1 MNFLKPNDLR
11 EVLKIEFSAELGE
24 AGSTI
29 RLEREALVL
38 KAVHDH
44 LKTYGTDQSWT
55 NPKAWAASL
64 SRINS
69 RVNALMGETQD
80 IGGVAGGIIVQ
91 REIDKV
97 MEKIMPKPQEQLTAI
112 DNVRITNPIRQ
123 TKNAHRR

>member
-44 LKTYGTDQSWT
+44 LKTYGTGSI
-55 NPKAWAASL
+55 L
-64 SRINS
+64 
-69 RVNALMGETQD
+69 
-80 IGGVAGGIIVQ
+80 
-91 REIDKV
+91 DKS
-97 MEKIMPKPQEQLTAI
+97 
-112 DNVRITNPIRQ
+112 
-123 TKNAHRR
+123 